1 PAPLGAR
8 KAPASRTDHLAT
20 LTTRF
25 ETGEPGPL
33 LLFEGDLMTRSVR
46 SVRLGLVAAAL
57 CALTSSG
64 WAADDQPWV
73 LDANNWQEG
82 KDLLPEPVVKRL
94 KDGQYWF
101 KVSPVDPKKF
111 HDNYSKKF
119 WDATAANAGKYDV
132 EPKQCGLMDKATG
145 KIPDF

>member
-1 PAPLGAR
+1 
-8 KAPASRTDHLAT
+8 
-20 LTTRF
+20 
-25 ETGEPGPL
+25 
-33 LLFEGDLMTRSVR
+33 MTRTMR
-46 SVRLGLVAAAL
+46 TMRLGLAAAAL
-57 CALTSSG
+57 CLIASAVR
-64 WAADDQPWV
+64 AADDQPWV

-119 WDATAANAGKYDV
+119 
-132 EPKQCGLMDKATG
+132 
-145 KIPDF
+145 